1 VSTLVKRMFWGALI
15 LLAILWVAPW
25 TPLVRMSPVAM
36 LVAPDTVWASAVAV
50 LGVTVAVVGRR
61 RPVAAASWMVI
72 ACVVLA
78 GLFAGRA
85 LVQGMENSSARPRD
99 ERQLTVLSWNAQGIP
114 PDVMMGRIFPVLIE
128 REVDIVVLPETG
140 DVIARQAAQELQSLG
155 WSNTV
160 YTTEEATSIMVR
172 TSLAARAGYR
182 IVPGNPP
189 WAGLAI
195 QPKNTSAVTPTI
207 IGVHVQQ
214 PSPGNLS
221 VRAEHLSWVQ
231 GICDREDY
239 VLAVGDFNATLNHL
253 SQASLGRCRDIGVQH
268 RAGASSTWPTWL
280 PFWWGISI
288 DRAMVSPPYDAKK
301 TTFEILRDVDTSGVP
316 GWGNGSGA
324 DHWPIIVTIASGG

>member
-1 VSTLVKRMFWGALI
+1 
-15 LLAILWVAPW
+15 
-25 TPLVRMSPVAM
+25 
-36 LVAPDTVWASAVAV
+36 
-50 LGVTVAVVGRR
+50 
-61 RPVAAASWMVI
+61 
-72 ACVVLA
+72 
-78 GLFAGRA
+78 
-85 LVQGMENSSARPRD
+85 
-99 ERQLTVLSWNAQGIP
+99 
-114 PDVMMGRIFPVLIE
+114 
-128 REVDIVVLPETG
+128 
-140 DVIARQAAQELQSLG
+140 
-155 WSNTV
+155 
-160 YTTEEATSIMVR
+160 MVR

-207 IGVHVQQ
+207 VGVHVQQ

-280 PFWWGISI
+280 QFWWGFSI
-288 DRAMVSPPYDAKK
+288 DRAMVSPPYDEKK